1 MFLLDLPKEIAQ
13 LWLQHRDDP
22 RWQLIFVMMGLQD
35 EVPEQK
41 KLPDKQAPG
50 VCESGA
56 QPASAAAGVSG
67 CESSGSGAKPASA
80 AAGVSGCES
89 SGSGAKPAS
98 AAQPAPAPKP
108 SADGAGPS
116 GSQPATSADPSTPPK
131 KKKADPSS
139 PATPA
144 KGKGPKRVKGC
155 RGVQFGQPQE
165 VDTKLRGAKRRNLGS
180 LVQIDSEPP
189 TDGAPG
195 SKDGAHELDVGQLP
209 LEDGDMEEDE
219 EDIVFKNM
227 VQFLQLSILQLFS
240 LSCALMCSLRW
251 G

>member
-50 VCESGA
+50 VSESGA
-56 QPASAAAGVSG
+56 KPASAAAGVSG
-67 CESSGSGAKPASA
+67 CESSGSGAKPASAAAGVSECESSGSGAKPASA

-98 AAQPAPAPKP
+98 ADQPAPAPKP

-116 GSQPATSADPSTPPK
+116 GLQPETSADLSTPPK
-131 KKKADPSS
+131 KKKGDPSS

-155 RGVQFGQPQE
+155 RGVPFGQPQE
-165 VDTKLRGAKRRNLGS
+165 VDTKLKGAKRRNLGS
-180 LVQIDSEPP
+180 LVQKDLEPP

-195 SKDGAHELDVGQLP
+195 SKDDAHGLDVGQLP
-209 LEDGDMEEDE
+209 LDDDDLEQDE

-227 VQFLQLSILQLFS
+227 V
-240 LSCALMCSLRW
+240 
-251 G
+251 

>member
-56 QPASAAAGVSG
+56 Q
-67 CESSGSGAKPASA
+67 PASA

>member
-1 MFLLDLPKEIAQ
+1 
-13 LWLQHRDDP
+13 
-22 RWQLIFVMMGLQD
+22 MGLQD

-56 QPASAAAGVSG
+56 Q
-67 CESSGSGAKPASA
+67 PASA

-131 KKKADPSS
+131 KKADPSS

-144 KGKGPKRVKGC
+144 KGKGPK
-155 RGVQFGQPQE
+155 
-165 VDTKLRGAKRRNLGS
+165 
-180 LVQIDSEPP
+180 
-189 TDGAPG
+189 
-195 SKDGAHELDVGQLP
+195 
-209 LEDGDMEEDE
+209 
-219 EDIVFKNM
+219 
-227 VQFLQLSILQLFS
+227 
-240 LSCALMCSLRW
+240 
-251 G
+251 